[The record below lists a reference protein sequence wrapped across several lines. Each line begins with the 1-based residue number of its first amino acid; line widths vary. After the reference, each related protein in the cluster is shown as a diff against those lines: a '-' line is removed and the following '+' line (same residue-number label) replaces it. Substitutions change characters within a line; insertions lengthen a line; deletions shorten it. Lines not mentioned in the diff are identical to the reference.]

1 MGTVFSFFDE
11 YCKELYPLI
20 YEVESV
26 YDNEIVND
34 NDVENKIEDELENE
48 VENEVE
54 NETKFK
60 N

>member
-26 YDNEIVND
+26 YDNKIVND

-48 VENEVE
+48 VENE
-54 NETKFK
+54 TKFK